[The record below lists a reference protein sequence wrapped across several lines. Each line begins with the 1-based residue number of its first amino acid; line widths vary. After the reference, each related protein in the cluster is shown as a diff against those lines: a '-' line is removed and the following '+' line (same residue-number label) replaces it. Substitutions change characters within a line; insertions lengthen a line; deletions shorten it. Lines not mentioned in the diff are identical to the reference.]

1 TKAMPGEI
9 LEAIVDQVPI
19 GRLASPEEIA
29 HSVCFLT
36 EDQNAYM
43 TGANLPVNGG
53 MYMS

>member
-1 TKAMPGEI
+1 MPEDV
-9 LEAIVDQVPI
+9 LNAIVSQVPI
-19 GRLASPEEIA
+19 GRMALPDEIA

-36 EDQNAYM
+36 DDQNAYM